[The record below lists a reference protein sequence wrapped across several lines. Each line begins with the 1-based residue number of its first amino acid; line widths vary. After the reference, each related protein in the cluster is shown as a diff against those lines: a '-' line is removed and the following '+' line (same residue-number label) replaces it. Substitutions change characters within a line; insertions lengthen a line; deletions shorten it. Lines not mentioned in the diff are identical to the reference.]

1 MNDIYVVVGGSGSV
15 GRQVINRL
23 ESRDKEVVTI
33 SGENLSKIE
42 DADFDAE
49 SLRMS
54 QELANNCH
62 QLKHLGVILTHRQRH
77 TNILTSIRTEL
88 RICRDLISQFARNVD
103 HVNAVVLGSTTGSS
117 IDLSSSAAYHFAKDI
132 QKSCVRQ
139 SITIPNLNMNLLELS
154 WFDKYPSGMAD
165 ATYSAKIGHL
175 KTLFGDENVATVA
188 EITDFA
194 TLILDASLP
203 PRGQIIP
210 YDAGYSLLQR

>member
-15 GRQVINRL
+15 GHQVTSRL
-23 ESRDKEVVTI
+23 ASQDKEVVTI
-33 SGENLSKIE
+33 SGEDLSKIE
-42 DADFDAE
+42 DADFDAAT
-49 SLRMS
+49 LRIS
-54 QELANNCH
+54 QRLANNH
-62 QLKHLGVILTHRQRH
+62 QQLTRLGVILTHRQRH

-154 WFDKYPSGMAD
+154 WFDKYPGGKAD
-165 ATYSAKIGHL
+165 ASYSEKIGHL
-175 KTLFGDENVATVA
+175 KTLLGDENVATVA